1 MPQAFHVV
9 APSLPGYGFS
19 SAPTQPGFGIRAIA
33 ATVNE
38 LMLKL
43 GYGRYVAQ
51 GAGTLP
57 CMLQP
62 AVEIGH
68 AGWLTVPH
76 RSGCGMLKPSTLK
89 TCMQGSDWG
98 GCNVVGDTYAL

>member
-19 SAPTQPGFGIRAIA
+19 SAPTQPGFGIIAMA

-43 GYGRYVAQ
+43 GYARYVAQ
-51 GAGTLP
+51 GGHPAL
-57 CMLQP
+57 LRSRLLLAQP
-62 AVEIGH
+62 SA
-68 AGWLTVPH
+68 TF
-76 RSGCGMLKPSTLK
+76 S
-89 TCMQGSDWG
+89 
-98 GCNVVGDTYAL
+98 